1 VMTASGD
8 YTEEAWSE
16 TAA

>member
-1 VMTASGD
+1 MTASGD